1 MRADINSKLI
11 KAVSDFASSSKKIE
25 RLLMDGANPNAAD
38 KEGKTALMHAV
49 SPWGKIDAVNPLIA
63 AGAEVNAAD
72 NNGKTA
78 LMHAVSDSYIPAVEL
93 LIAAG
98 ADANAHDNDGKTAL
112 MHVKIPTI
120 IDQTSDQSGASAAL
134 GLAEMNIKLL
144 LDAGADVNAADNEGK
159 TALALAQESGGM
171 MSPQS
176 CVLPE
181 QKTE

>member
-11 KAVSDFASSSKKIE
+11 KAVSDFGSSSKRIE

-98 ADANAHDNDGKTAL
+98 ADANARDNDGKTAL

-159 TALALAQESGGM
+159 TALALAQESGGDDVAA
-171 MSPQS
+171 
-176 CVLPE
+176 VLRTAGA
-181 QKTE
+181 KD